1 MRAQNQMKAQTQ
13 INVNRLTQMIH
24 IQVISDNGDITNYVK
39 KDNLEQAKYLLENVF
54 NEIENK
60 PPNMLPKIFGM
71 PYDAHFLEIY
81 MRSHIAKHRFLGDLA
96 PPVCGFCGILHTG
109 NLR

>member
-1 MRAQNQMKAQTQ
+1 M
-13 INVNRLTQMIH
+13 
-24 IQVISDNGDITNYVK
+24 ISDNGDITNYVK

-71 PYDAHFLEIY
+71 PYDAHFLENFKVLNQVEI
-81 MRSHIAKHRFLGDLA
+81 IDNATCKVKDLLKKCHYYTC
-96 PPVCGFCGILHTG
+96 VLI
-109 NLR
+109 